1 MRRGRRSFAFAQSEH
16 LRPAA
21 PRARRDALANTRRRS
36 VMRTNRSLAI
46 VALGVFFGAGLLG
59 AAHAQ
64 STGIEKNP
72 EINTCN
78 TTPDVI
84 PDPSNPNKRV
94 TTPIT
99 PALLTSGQP
108 CQQVVTTNGLIPNAP
123 LANLQRGFD
132 FYSWLTFI
140 ALNTPIDGK
149 PIGKGPRPGG
159 DAMTEWESIA
169 NYRPLADVMLANGA
183 KPTWGTRIVPDA
195 CKPLDG
201 PGKIVV
207 VVGEEAWNQPFKTG
221 PLIDQD
227 GHYALFDILMNEV
240 MFDYIADNTL
250 YSQQGQRASTINP
263 IVFPEGENTEK
274 PKPVK
279 NPGPGKM
286 GAVMLKVSWRILD
299 PVKDD
304 LTKFHTADA
313 LVFFPG
319 PPYSPAP
326 VCVQK
331 KLGMIGFHVGHK
343 TISAPEW
350 VWSSFE
356 QVANVP
362 NATEVRNKTLLPRY
376 SFYSAACDLQKCPL
390 NQTPPDPWPPT
401 TDLKFHDPAYHSQIV
416 REDTLPPFTDD
427 IAELNKSFRAL
438 VKGTVWENYMLVA
451 TQWPTAAGS
460 KIDLTGAP
468 APTYLANTTL
478 ETYSQG
484 TVPLASSSCMAC
496 HGNATDQHVPALASD
511 FTFILEK
518 AQPQTAAK

>member
-1 MRRGRRSFAFAQSEH
+1 MRTRRALAAAALSSAFCAGIAVALAQSGT
-16 LRPAA
+16 P
-21 PRARRDALANTRRRS
+21 
-36 VMRTNRSLAI
+36 I
-46 VALGVFFGAGLLG
+46 VN
-59 AAHAQ
+59 
-64 STGIEKNP
+64 NP
-72 EINTCN
+72 TINTCN
-78 TTPDVI
+78 TTPA
-84 PDPSNPNKRV
+84 V
-94 TTPIT
+94 TSGGTPT
-99 PALLTSGQP
+99 PVTPQILTSGQP
-108 CQQVVTTNGLIPNAP
+108 CQQVVTTRAP
-123 LANLQRGFD
+123 VPGAALANLQRGFD

-140 ALNTPIDGK
+140 ALNSPVDGK
-149 PIGKGPRPGG
+149 VIGQGPRPGG
-159 DAMTEWESIA
+159 DAMTFWESLS
-169 NYRPLADVMLANGA
+169 NYRPLADVMLPNGA
-183 KPTWGTRIVPDA
+183 KPIWGTRIVPPA
-195 CKPLDG
+195 CQSLDG
-201 PGKIVV
+201 PGKIIVV
-207 VVGEEAWNQPFKTG
+207 IGEEAWNQPFKTG

-227 GHYALFDILMNEV
+227 GHYALFDILMNKV
-240 MFDYIADNTL
+240 MFDYIADNNL

-263 IVFPEGENTEK
+263 IAFPSGKNDDPT
-274 PKPVK
+274 K
-279 NPGPGKM
+279 NPSTGQM
-286 GAVMLKVSWRILD
+286 GAVMVKVSWRLLD
-299 PVKDD
+299 PAKDD

-319 PPYSPAP
+319 PPYSPTP

-343 TISAPEW
+343 TMGAPEW

-376 SFYSAACDLQKCPL
+376 SFYNAACDLQKCPL
-390 NQTPPDPWPPT
+390 NQTPPDPWPPNT
-401 TDLKFHDPAYHSQIV
+401 SLTFHDPTYHSQIV

-427 IAELNKSFRAL
+427 IKELNQSFRAV

-496 HGNATDQHVPALASD
+496 HGNATDQHVPALPSD

-518 AQPQTAAK
+518 AQSQTAAK

>member
-1 MRRGRRSFAFAQSEH
+1 MRAS
-16 LRPAA
+16 
-21 PRARRDALANTRRRS
+21 
-36 VMRTNRSLAI
+36 RTLAI
-46 VALGVFFGAGLLG
+46 GALGVFFAASLAGGAQ
-59 AAHAQ
+59 AQ
-64 STGIEKNP
+64 NKGIEKNP
-72 EINTCN
+72 DINTCN
-78 TTPDVI
+78 TTPDVV
-84 PDPSNPNKRV
+84 PDPSDPKKRIA
-94 TTPIT
+94 TPIT

-108 CQQVVTTNGLIPNAP
+108 CQQRVTTNGLIPNAP

-140 ALNTPIDGK
+140 ALNSPADGK
-149 PIGKGPRPGG
+149 VIGKGPRPGG
-159 DAMTEWESIA
+159 DALTFWESIA
-169 NYRPLADVMLANGA
+169 NYRPLADVMLANGS
-183 KPTWGTRIVPDA
+183 KPTWGTRIVPPA
-195 CKPLDG
+195 CQPLDG

-207 VVGEEAWNQPFKTG
+207 VIGEEAWNQPFKTG

-240 MFDYIADNTL
+240 MFDYIADNNL
-250 YSQQGQRASTINP
+250 YSKQGQQASTINP
-263 IVFPEGENTEK
+263 IAFPEGINQDTS
-274 PKPVK
+274 K

-286 GAVMLKVSWRILD
+286 GAVMVKVSWRILD
-299 PVKDD
+299 PAKDD

-319 PPYSPAP
+319 PPHTQAGPA
-326 VCVQK
+326 CNER
-331 KLGMIGFHVGHK
+331 KLGLIGFHVGHK
-343 TISAPEW
+343 TASAPQW

-362 NATEVRNKTLLPRY
+362 TTSDVKNRRLLPRY
-376 SFYSAACDLQKCPL
+376 SFYNAACDVQKCPS

-416 REDTLPPFTDD
+416 REETLPPFTADV
-427 IAELNKSFRAL
+427 AELNKSFRAL
-438 VKGTVWENYMLVA
+438 VKGTVWENYMLLV
-451 TQWPTAAGS
+451 TQWPTDA
-460 KIDLTGAP
+460 KNPVELTGVP

-496 HGNATDQHVPALASD
+496 HGNATDQHVPALPSD